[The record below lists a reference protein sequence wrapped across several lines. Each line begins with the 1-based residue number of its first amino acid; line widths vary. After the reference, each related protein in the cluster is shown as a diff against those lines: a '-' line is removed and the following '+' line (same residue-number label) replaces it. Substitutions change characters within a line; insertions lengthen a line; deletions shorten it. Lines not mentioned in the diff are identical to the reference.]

1 MEDLRLKKSEI
12 EAETEV
18 LLKPVLDS
26 GGYDLWDIEYTKE
39 GADYYLRIYVDKEGG
54 IDIDDCV
61 SISHQLEKKLDD
73 MDFIQEA
80 YTLEVSS
87 PGLTRPLR
95 RDREFEKSIGRL
107 VHVKLF
113 QPIDGCKEFDGNLK
127 AYDEK
132 QIVIVMNDEELIFE
146 RKNISLV
153 RLEFID

>member
-1 MEDLRLKKSEI
+1 MKKSEI